1 MYIDILKQLF
11 IELFNVNH
19 LMLDL
24 IDKVE
29 DTDWG
34 DESLVGFYAENI
46 KEEYNE
52 EELLKYKD
60 ENSYSCLNN
69 LDEEEIEEFLNDIFN

>member
-1 MYIDILKQLF
+1 MNTYILKELF

-29 DTDWG
+29 GTGYG
-34 DESLVGFYAENI
+34 DEILVEFYTEKITNELNKEDLLRHKKEISCSCLGSLT
-46 KEEYNE
+46 EEQTE
-52 EELLKYKD
+52 KF
-60 ENSYSCLNN
+60 LNN
-69 LDEEEIEEFLNDIFN
+69 LFD

>member
-34 DESLVGFYAENI
+34 DEFLVGFYAENI